1 MSLVPLDPAGTVRLT
16 FEKEQG
22 RGGPDPEL
30 LILEAAA
37 TAHDLPKVAVH
48 VARGLVKAGPTLGAE
63 AQVDVALLALATLI
77 DSRQGST
84 RTPLNPAHF
93 ARLYPS
99 LPSGRI
105 TRALEWA
112 QGPDTAGVI
121 GINAPLCLEAGFLY
135 LGRARRLEERA
146 AQRLRARLG
155 PLPAPAGVEGA
166 LAEIVAHPQHAGGRP
181 LVLSSEQQQAIGAT
195 FGQGLSLITG
205 GPGTG
210 KTSVVLGLLR
220 TLVRLGVAP
229 NELAISAP
237 TGKAAQRLTQALTRG
252 LSTLTPP
259 LSTADQALQALLPQP
274 QTLHRLLGY
283 SPSQRRFLRHPQN
296 PLPERFVIVDESS
309 MIGLELMEQ
318 LLSALAPGTRL
329 ILLGDAEQL
338 PSVEAG
344 AVFRDLV
351 ELGIG
356 VTRLTESYRMRADDA
371 EGQKVLQAAQA
382 IQAGVGP
389 ELYEGRVVLRRTPKD
404 LALSGVE
411 LLHGTDPRR
420 TRDQF
425 LELWLRQANL
435 QTPRLEH
442 LSRRPYLFRG
452 GRFRPEDE
460 DALTALLDHHQKQQI
475 LTITRGDNTPTG
487 AGAINQGL
495 HRRWLERMALSPGLR
510 FAPGEPVIALSND
523 YQRGLYNGD
532 LGVVVTVAV
541 DREAAEPMAVF
552 PVAGGFI
559 PHALYALGDEV
570 ELAHAL
576 TVHKAQGS
584 EYERIA
590 LFLPEQDLPLLTRE
604 ILYTALTR
612 AKKAATFVG
621 DPDLLLL
628 GASRVIRRE
637 VGLKERLR

>member
-16 FEKEQG
+16 FERERG
-22 RGGPDPEL
+22 RGAPDPEL
-30 LILEAAA
+30 SILEATAA
-37 TAHDLPKVAVH
+37 AHDLPKIAVH
-48 VARGLVKAGPTLGAE
+48 VARGLVKAGPHLNAE
-63 AQVDVALLALATLI
+63 AQADLALLALATLI

-84 RTPLNPAHF
+84 RTPLSPAHF

-99 LPSGRI
+99 LPPARI
-105 TRALEWA
+105 ARALAWIR
-112 QGPDTAGVI
+112 GPETAGVI
-121 GINAPLCLEAGFLY
+121 GDNAPLCLEAGFLY
-135 LGRARRLEERA
+135 LGRARRLEVLA
-146 AQRLRARLG
+146 AERLRVRLG
-155 PLPAPAGVEGA
+155 PLSAPAGVAEA
-166 LAEIVAHPQHAGGRP
+166 VAEIVAHPQHTRGGP
-181 LVLSSEQQQAIGAT
+181 LVLSAEQLRAISAT
-195 FGQGLSLITG
+195 FEQGLSLITG

-237 TGKAAQRLTQALTRG
+237 TGKAAQRLTQALTQG
-252 LSTLTPP
+252 LSTLVAP
-259 LSTADQALQALLPQP
+259 LSAPDQALQALLPKP

-296 PLPERFVIVDESS
+296 PLAERFVIVDESS
-309 MIGLELMEQ
+309 MVGLELMEQ
-318 LLSALAPGTRL
+318 LLSALAPGSRL

-351 ELGIG
+351 ELGLG

-371 EGQKVLQAAQA
+371 EGQKVLRAAQA
-382 IQAGVGP
+382 IQAGAGP
-389 ELYEGRVVLRRTPKD
+389 ELYRERVALRRTPKD

-420 TRDQF
+420 TRDAF
-425 LELWLRQANL
+425 LELWLKQANL

-442 LSRRPYLFRG
+442 LSRRAYLFRG

-460 DALTALLDHHQKQQI
+460 EALTALLEHHQRQQI
-475 LTITRGDNTPTG
+475 LTITRGDHPPTG
-487 AGAINQGL
+487 AGAINQAL
-495 HRRWLERMALSPGLR
+495 HRRWLERMALPPGLR

-559 PHALYALGDEV
+559 PHALYALGEEV

-628 GASRVIRRE
+628 GAGRVIARE

>member
-1 MSLVPLDPAGTVRLT
+1 MSLVSLDPAGTVRLT
-16 FEKEQG
+16 FEREQG

-37 TAHDLPKVAVH
+37 VAHDLPKVAVH
-48 VARGLVKAGPTLGAE
+48 LARGLVRAQPQLAE
-63 AQVDVALLALATLI
+63 EARADVALLALATLI

-84 RTPLNPAHF
+84 RTPLEPDHLARIFPGLPPARI
-93 ARLYPS
+93 ARV
-99 LPSGRI
+99 I
-105 TRALEWA
+105 AWA
-112 QGPDTAGVI
+112 QGPETTGVI
-121 GINAPLCLEAGFLY
+121 GDHAPLGLEDGFLY
-135 LGRARRLEERA
+135 LSRARRLEERA
-146 AQRLRARLG
+146 AQRLRDRRGL
-155 PLPAPAGVEGA
+155 LSAPTGVAEA
-166 LAEIVAHPQHAGGRP
+166 LAEIVAHPQHIGGRP
-181 LVLSSEQQQAIGAT
+181 LVLSAEQLRAISAT
-195 FGQGLSLITG
+195 FEQGLSLITG

-252 LSTLTPP
+252 LATLQAP
-259 LSTADQALQALLPQP
+259 LSAADQALAALLPQP

-329 ILLGDAEQL
+329 ILLGDADQL

-351 ELGIG
+351 ELGVG

-371 EGQKVLQAAQA
+371 EGRKVLEAALA

-389 ELYEGRVVLRRTPKD
+389 DLYPTKVVLRRAPNA

-411 LLHGTDPRR
+411 LVHGVDPRR
-420 TRDQF
+420 TRDNF
-425 LELWLRQANL
+425 LEIWLRQANL

-442 LSRRPYLFRG
+442 LSRRPYLFRA

-460 DALTALLDHHQKQQI
+460 EALTALLEHHQKQQI
-475 LTITRGDNTPTG
+475 LAITRGDNTPTG
-487 AGAINQGL
+487 AGAINQAL
-495 HRRWLERMALSPGLR
+495 HRRWLERLGLSPGLR

-590 LFLPEQDLPLLTRE
+590 LFLPEQDLPLLSRE

-628 GASRVIRRE
+628 GAGRVIRRE